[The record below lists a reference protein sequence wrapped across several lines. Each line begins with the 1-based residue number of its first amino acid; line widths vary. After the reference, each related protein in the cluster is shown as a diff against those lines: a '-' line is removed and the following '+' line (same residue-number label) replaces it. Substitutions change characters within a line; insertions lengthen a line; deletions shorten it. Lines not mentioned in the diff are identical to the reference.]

1 MASIRYYPYNSLEKM
16 MAHQIIQD
24 LNSRYTAKK
33 YDADKRISPENLDVI
48 KEAIRLSA
56 SSINS
61 QPWKFVL
68 VESDEGK
75 QRLHDTFAN
84 KHQFNQLHA
93 KEASHT
99 LLLAYDPA
107 FTKDKFRKRVDA
119 EVSSGHLPAE
129 MYDTFMGAYAFAEMN
144 TDEAGNNAS
153 WTKAQV
159 YLALGNILHTLARL
173 GIASTPMEGVDPELI
188 GEKFAAELDGHV
200 CEVALAMGYHKDGD
214 DWNHGLP
221 KARLA
226 MDDIIATA

>member
-1 MASIRYYPYNSLEKM
+1 MS
-16 MAHQIIQD
+16 HQIIKD
-24 LNSRYTAKK
+24 LSTRYTVKK
-33 YDADKRISPENLDVI
+33 YDTAKRISAEDIAVI

-61 QPWKFVL
+61 QPWKFIL

-99 LLLAYDPA
+99 LLLAYDPK
-107 FTKDKFRKRVDA
+107 FTKEKFSKRVDA

-129 MYDTFMGAYAFAEMN
+129 MRDSFMGAYAFAEMN
-144 TDEAGNNAS
+144 TDENGNNGS

-159 YLALGNILHTLARL
+159 YLALGNIMHTLARL
-173 GIASTPMEGVDPELI
+173 GIASTPMEGVDHELI
-188 GEKFAAELDGHV
+188 GEKFQQELDGHI
-200 CEVALAMGYHKDGD
+200 CEVALAMGYQNAED
-214 DWNHGLP
+214 DWNYGLP

-226 MDDIIATA
+226 IEEIIEVV

>member
-1 MASIRYYPYNSLEKM
+1 MVENSM
-16 MAHQIIQD
+16 SNQIIKD
-24 LNSRYTAKK
+24 LSTRYTVKK
-33 YDADKRISPENLDVI
+33 YDPSKRISAEDIQVI

-61 QPWKFVL
+61 QPWKFIL
-68 VESDEGK
+68 VESDQGK

-99 LLLAYDPA
+99 LLLAYDPK
-107 FTKDKFRKRVDA
+107 FTKEKFAKRVDA

-129 MYDTFMGAYAFAEMN
+129 MYDSFMGAYAFAEMN
-144 TDEAGNNAS
+144 TDENGNNAS

-173 GIASTPMEGVDPELI
+173 GIASTPMEGVDPVLI
-188 GEKFAAELDGHV
+188 GEVFNTELDGHI
-200 CEVALAMGYHKDGD
+200 CEVALAMGYQNEKD
-214 DWNHGLP
+214 DWNYGLP

-226 MDDIIATA
+226 VQDIIEVV